1 MKMNFTDFKNFI
13 TKFLPVYNRIS
24 MYLNMIG
31 ETCINIHVLLTPTAG
46 ANKLEVYENMYKMS
60 IQLT

>member
-1 MKMNFTDFKNFI
+1 
-13 TKFLPVYNRIS
+13 

-31 ETCINIHVLLTPTAG
+31 ETCINIHDFLTPTAG
-46 ANKLEVYENMYKMS
+46 ANELEVNENTYKMS

>member
-1 MKMNFTDFKNFI
+1 
-13 TKFLPVYNRIS
+13 

-31 ETCINIHVLLTPTAG
+31 ETCINIHDFLTLTTG
-46 ANKLEVYENMYKMS
+46 ANELEVNENTYKMS